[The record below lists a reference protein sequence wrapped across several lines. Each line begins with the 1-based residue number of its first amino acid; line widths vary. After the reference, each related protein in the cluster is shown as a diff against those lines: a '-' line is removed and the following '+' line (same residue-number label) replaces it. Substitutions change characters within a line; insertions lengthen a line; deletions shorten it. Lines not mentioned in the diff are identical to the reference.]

1 MVAAIQTKQ
10 YRNSMAYQNSV
21 EHITAVDLV
30 AQLAAITSDE
40 LVHDPA
46 GRAKAIALS
55 KKLIGTL
62 EDPVDRA
69 VNYLFQVHS
78 Q

>member
-1 MVAAIQTKQ
+1 
-10 YRNSMAYQNSV
+10 MASLKST
-21 EHITAVDLV
+21 EHTEAVDLV
-30 AQLAAITSDE
+30 AQMAAITSEE

-55 KKLIGTL
+55 KKITAIL

-69 VNYLFQVHS
+69 VNHLFQVHS
-78 Q
+78 TTRFGLDWT